1 MRKFPDHLIVSH
13 IVIKVEKVDKN
24 DLNRF
29 DAKSFGEQNFSQV
42 DSKYAQC
49 QILLVHSIIKQL
61 ISDTLRGDA
70 TGGLIYLKKI
80 EVLCV
85 SFMQDAINEH

>member
-13 IVIKVEKVDKN
+13 IVIKVEKIDKN

-29 DAKSFGEQNFSQV
+29 DAKYFGEQNFSQV
-42 DSKYAQC
+42 DLNYAHG

-61 ISDTLRGDA
+61 ISDTFGGDA
-70 TGGLIYLKKI
+70 TGGLIYLKKSKYDASA
-80 EVLCV
+80 LCKTR
-85 SFMQDAINEH
+85 